1 MKLQE
6 FSSRFQ
12 TGESILSVNKREI
25 TAENAFHG
33 DVFEIE
39 NNHDSSKDENAL
51 FQAFLQI
58 CYSCFNP

>member
-12 TGESILSVNKREI
+12 TEESILSINKREI
-25 TAENAFHG
+25 TAENTFDG
-33 DVFEIE
+33 DFFEIE
-39 NNHDSSKDENAL
+39 NNHDLSKDGNAL